1 MLNEFKKGLKI
12 QSNNSSKKAEDIGV
26 YENFDKI
33 IQYEV
38 KNNKTVVEKNGIK
51 NINPE
56 FNENR

>member
-26 YENFDKI
+26 YENFDEI
-33 IQYEV
+33 IQHGV
-38 KNNKTVVEKNGIK
+38 KKDEQVIEKNGLK

>member
-1 MLNEFKKGLKI
+1 MLNEFKKSI
-12 QSNNSSKKAEDIGV
+12 QVQPNKSSKKAEDIGV

-33 IQYEV
+33 IQHGVQNNEEV
-38 KNNKTVVEKNGIK
+38 IKKNGLK